1 MTEHKS
7 KAKPAVAGKPSDV
20 EPHTHDEDL
29 LDDALEA
36 TFPASDPVAEIP
48 SDSAPSRQEKA
59 KDELLD
65 TALDLS
71 FPASDP
77 ISVTSG
83 ITRIRQGKSAITKK
97 IK

>member
-1 MTEHKS
+1 MTEHRS
-7 KAKPAVAGKPSDV
+7 KAKPAVAGKQSDV
-20 EPHTHDEDL
+20 TTHTHDEEL

-36 TFPASDPVAEIP
+36 TFPASDPVAEMPHDSEP
-48 SDSAPSRQEKA
+48 SKQEKA

>member
-1 MTEHKS
+1 MTEHSS
-7 KAKPAVAGKPSDV
+7 KAKQAVAGKPSDV
-20 EPHTHDEDL
+20 TMHTHDEEL

-36 TFPASDPVAEIP
+36 TFPASDPVAEMPHDSEP
-48 SDSAPSRQEKA
+48 SKQEKA

-83 ITRIRQGKSAITKK
+83 ITRIRQGTSAITKK
-97 IK
+97 VK